1 MTDMADM
8 EKEFLEEENFDDNAV
23 VVLTDSETGEDM
35 EFDVLARAEIDGK
48 LYYALAEVGDESDE
62 YVILSAH
69 EDGED
74 IVFESVDDDDEFE
87 KAEDFFN
94 DLFMNADVDYDE
106 K

>member
-1 MTDMADM
+1 MADM
-8 EKEFLEEENFDDNAV
+8 EKDFLEEEDFGDNAV
-23 VVLTDSETGEDM
+23 IVLTDGETGEDM

-48 LYYALAEVGDESDE
+48 LYYALAPVGDESDE
-62 YVILSAH
+62 YIILSAQ

>member
-1 MTDMADM
+1 MADM
-8 EKEFLEEENFDDNAV
+8 EKDFLEEEDFGDNAV
-23 VVLTDSETGEDM
+23 IVLTDENGEDM

-48 LYYALAEVGDESDE
+48 LYYALAPVGDESDE

-87 KAEDFFN
+87 KAEEYFN
-94 DLFMNADVDYDE
+94 DLFFNEDVDYDE